1 MPLFRNRSE
10 AGRALAEQVKSAVP
24 QPDILVLVLPRGGVP
39 VGFEVAQALHAEMD
53 VFLVRKLGVPGEE
66 ELALGAL
73 ASGGVRVLNHEL
85 IQYLRLSEETIQQV
99 TAREERVLEARELL
113 YREGRPPVP
122 IKGRTVVLVDDGLAT
137 GASMLAA
144 ARALRPSGAREVII
158 AVPVAPRES
167 CDELRREADQV
178 ICIATPHPFGAVG
191 LWYEDFAQV
200 TDAEVCKLLEQA
212 ARKSAEE
219 RASDDA

>member
-1 MPLFRNRSE
+1 
-10 AGRALAEQVKSAVP
+10 
-24 QPDILVLVLPRGGVP
+24 
-39 VGFEVAQALHAEMD
+39 MD

-73 ASGGVRVLNHEL
+73 ASGGLRVLNHEL
-85 IQYLRLSEETIQQV
+85 IQYLRLTEETIQQV
-99 TAREERVLEARELL
+99 TAREERVLEAREVL

-144 ARALRPSGAREVII
+144 ARALRPSGARKVVI

-167 CDELRREADQV
+167 CEELRREADQV
-178 ICIATPHPFGAVG
+178 ICAATPHPFGAVG
-191 LWYEDFAQV
+191 LWYENFAQV
-200 TDAEVCKLLEQA
+200 TDSEVRRLLEEA
-212 ARKSAEE
+212 ARQSAEE
-219 RASDDA
+219 RARGNI

>member
-1 MPLFRNRSE
+1 
-10 AGRALAEQVKSAVP
+10 
-24 QPDILVLVLPRGGVP
+24 LVLVLPRGGVP